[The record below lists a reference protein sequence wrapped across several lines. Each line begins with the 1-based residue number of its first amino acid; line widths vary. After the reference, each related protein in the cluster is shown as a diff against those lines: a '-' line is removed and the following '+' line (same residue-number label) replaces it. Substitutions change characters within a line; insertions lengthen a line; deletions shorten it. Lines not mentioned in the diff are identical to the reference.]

1 MHRVPDSSLATPMD
15 NSVPPDIL
23 FSKHRILPLPNGI
36 ERVPQEAAYRF
47 QCWCDFLGVS
57 IRSLI
62 EPWIPIGNIGPVLLL
77 AHYDPFATEMV
88 LPRWFCGRF
97 NISRENYLALQRDL
111 NDMEEDPISLQYE
124 RPAKNWPGSAP
135 DFNEDFEAS
144 QFILDHVIM
153 DDSLRIAATSAVRY
167 RALAAEMP
175 PELRETVLLLRHQC
189 AITEMRF
196 IRPPQ
201 ALTEL
206 APNTFGRYSS
216 VAFYRTDRAV
226 WLATPLAP
234 DDPARRECIDNF
246 IAEARIKPQPRV
258 QIVVAPR
265 DQIANLLL
273 RSKSGAMESTA
284 VKVVGHYARKADLT
298 LDLVQLQQIDPH
310 KNDTSERKI
319 VEWLIGHTILNN
331 SQDLHADY
339 ANGEGRFRI
348 NIDGKLQEILRV
360 TESRWRICNALF
372 RDHARCTKSEFDC
385 ESKHFTCRLDS
396 ELVDFRVEATTF
408 RDGSMPPSLT
418 LRLLGRQS
426 TGRLLSDLRLRED
439 DVSGIRDFIR
449 LPYGL
454 ILVTGP
460 TGSGKTT
467 TLYAALNELNKPD
480 VKILTAEDPIEQ
492 IIDGVLQSQV
502 DEGKGITYEKLL
514 RSFLRNAPNV
524 ILIGEIRDKETAKI
538 AVEAAGT
545 GHLVLAT
552 LHTNTIAGAVTRLH
566 DAFGINRSV
575 LSDVFIG
582 GLSQRLLR
590 MLCPECKQGTL
601 LSAEETALFKR
612 LDIPTPS
619 RCYRRRAGGCH
630 HCSGRGIF
638 GRVAV
643 MELMRNNRKLRAGI
657 RDNKNAEELSD
668 LSHANGHSSILR
680 EGLARFAEGVVDFE
694 DIRLFEILD
703 R

>member
-1 MHRVPDSSLATPMD
+1 MHRSPDNSLAAPVASSM
-15 NSVPPDIL
+15 PPDIL

-36 ERVPQEAAYRF
+36 DRVPHEAAYRF
-47 QCWCDFLGVS
+47 QCWCDFLGIS
-57 IRSLI
+57 IRSLV
-62 EPWIPIGNIGPVLLL
+62 EPWIPIGHIGPVLLF
-77 AHYDPFATEMV
+77 AHHDPFAAGMV
-88 LPRWFCGRF
+88 LPRWFCGLF
-97 NISRENYLALQRDL
+97 NVSRENYLTLQRDL
-111 NDMEEDPISLQYE
+111 KSMEEDAIGLQYD
-124 RPAKNWPGSAP
+124 RPAKNWPDEAP
-135 DFNEDFEAS
+135 GFKDDFEAS

-153 DDSLRIAATSAVRY
+153 DDSLRIAVASAIRNRLV
-167 RALAAEMP
+167 AAEMP
-175 PELRETVLLLRHQC
+175 PGLREAVLLLRHQC
-189 AITEMRF
+189 AVTEMRF

-226 WLATPLAP
+226 WLATPLSP

-258 QIVVAPR
+258 QTVVAPR

-273 RSKSGAMESTA
+273 RSKSGGMESTA
-284 VKVVGHYARKADLT
+284 VKAVGHYARKADLN

-310 KNDTSERKI
+310 KNDTSEQKI
-319 VEWLIGHTILNN
+319 VEWLIGQTILNN

-348 NIDGKLQEILRV
+348 NVDGRLHEILLV
-360 TESRWRICNALF
+360 TESRWRICNALI

-426 TGRLLSDLRLRED
+426 TGRLLSDLHLRED
-439 DVSGIRDFIR
+439 YASGIRDFIR

-467 TLYAALNELNKPD
+467 TLYAALNELNRPD

-524 ILIGEIRDKETAKI
+524 ILIGEIRDRETAKI

-590 MLCPECKQGTL
+590 MLCPECKQGAV
-601 LSAEETALFKR
+601 LSTEEAALFKR
-612 LDIPTPS
+612 LKIPAPP
-619 RCYRRRAGGCH
+619 RCYRRREGGCH
-630 HCSGRGIF
+630 HCSRHGIF

-643 MELMRNNRKLRAGI
+643 MELMWNDRELRAGI
-657 RDNKNAEELSD
+657 REEKNAEQLSD
-668 LSHANGHSSILR
+668 ISHANGRSSILR
-680 EGLARFAEGVVDFE
+680 EALARFVDGLVDFE
-694 DIRLFEILD
+694 EIRLFEMLD

>member
-1 MHRVPDSSLATPMD
+1 MQRGPDNTLAMSVD
-15 NSVPPDIL
+15 NSIPPEVL
-23 FSKHRILPLPNGI
+23 FSKHRILPLPNSI
-36 ERVPQEAAYRF
+36 DRVPQEAAYRF

-57 IRSLI
+57 IRSLV
-62 EPWIPIGNIGPVLLL
+62 EPWIPIGNIGPVLLF
-77 AHYDPFATEMV
+77 AHHDPFAPGLV
-88 LPRWFCGRF
+88 LPGWFCGLF
-97 NISRENYLALQRDL
+97 TISRENYLALKKEAIG
-111 NDMEEDPISLQYE
+111 MEEDMIGLQYN
-124 RPAKNWPGSAP
+124 RPAKSWPGSAP
-135 DFNEDFEAS
+135 DLNDDFEAS
-144 QFILDHVIM
+144 KFLLDHAIM
-153 DDSLRIAATSAVRY
+153 DDSLQTAAVSAVRN
-167 RALAAEMP
+167 RLVAAEMP
-175 PELRETVLLLRHQC
+175 PGLREAVLLLRHQC
-189 AITEMRF
+189 AVTEMRF
-196 IRPPQ
+196 IRPSP

-226 WLATPLAP
+226 WLATSLTP

-258 QIVVAPR
+258 HIAMAPR

-273 RSKSGAMESTA
+273 RSKSGGMESSA

-298 LDLVQLQQIDPH
+298 LDSIQLQQIDPH
-310 KNDTSERKI
+310 KNNVSERKI
-319 VEWLIGHTILNN
+319 VEWLIGQTILNN
-331 SQDLHADY
+331 SQDLHVDY
-339 ANGEGRFRI
+339 AHGEGRFRI

-360 TESRWRICNALF
+360 TENRWRICNALI

-439 DVSGIRDFIR
+439 YVSGIRHFIR

-467 TLYAALNELNKPD
+467 TLYAALNELNQPD

-566 DAFGINRSV
+566 DAFGIDRSV

-590 MLCPECKQGTL
+590 MLCPECKQGSAF
-601 LSAEETALFKR
+601 SAEETALFKR
-612 LDIPTPS
+612 LDIARLP
-619 RCYRRRAGGCH
+619 RCYRRREGGCQ
-630 HCSGRGIF
+630 HCSGRGVF

-643 MELMRNNRKLRAGI
+643 MELMRNNRMLRAGI
-657 RDNKNAEELSD
+657 RENKNAEELSD

-680 EGLARFAEGVVDFE
+680 EGLARFAEGIVDFDE
-694 DIRLFEILD
+694 IRLFEMLD

>member
-1 MHRVPDSSLATPMD
+1 MHRAPDSSLPG
-15 NSVPPDIL
+15 SVDGSLSPDIL
-23 FSKHRILPLPNGI
+23 FSKHRILPLPNGVD
-36 ERVPQEAAYRF
+36 RVPQEAAYRF
-47 QCWCDFLGVS
+47 QCWCDFLGIS
-57 IRSLI
+57 IRSLV

-77 AHYDPFATEMV
+77 AHHDPFAEEMV
-88 LPRWFCGRF
+88 LPRWFCGLF

-111 NDMEEDPISLQYE
+111 NGMEEDAISLHYD
-124 RPAKNWPGSAP
+124 RPVKSWPGTAP
-135 DFNEDFEAS
+135 DFKDDCEVS

-153 DDSLRIAATSAVRY
+153 DDSLRIAATSAVRN
-167 RALAAEMP
+167 RLAASEMP
-175 PELRETVLLLRHQC
+175 PGLRESVLLLRHQC
-189 AITEMRF
+189 SVTEMRF

-201 ALTEL
+201 TLTEL
-206 APNTFGRYSS
+206 APNTFSRYHS
-216 VAFYRTDRAV
+216 VAFYRTDRTV
-226 WLATPLAP
+226 WLATPIAS

-258 QIVVAPR
+258 HTVVAPR

-273 RSKSGAMESTA
+273 RSKSGGMEPTA
-284 VKVVGHYARKADLT
+284 VKTLAHYTRKADLT
-298 LDLVQLQQIDPH
+298 LDSAQIQQIDPH

-319 VEWLIGHTILNN
+319 VEWLIGQTILND
-331 SQDLHADY
+331 SQDLHVDY
-339 ANGEGRFRI
+339 ASGEGRFRI
-348 NIDGKLQEILRV
+348 NVDGKLQEVLRV
-360 TESRWRICNALF
+360 TESRYRTCNALI
-372 RDHARCTKSEFDC
+372 RDQARCTKSEFDC

-426 TGRLLSDLRLRED
+426 TGRLLSDLHLRED
-439 DVSGIRDFIR
+439 YVSGIRDFIR

-467 TLYAALNELNKPD
+467 TLYAALNELNRPD

-514 RSFLRNAPNV
+514 RSFLRDAPHV

-538 AVEAAGT
+538 AIEAAGT

-590 MLCPECKQGTL
+590 MLCPECKQSSTL
-601 LSAEETALFKR
+601 STDELTLCKR
-612 LDIPTPS
+612 LDVPLPP
-619 RCYRRRAGGCH
+619 RCYRRREGGCQ
-630 HCSGRGIF
+630 HCSGHGTF

-643 MELMRNNRKLRAGI
+643 MELMWNSRELRAGI
-657 RDNKNAEELSD
+657 RDEKNAEQLSD
-668 LSHANGHSSILR
+668 ISHANGRSSMLR
-680 EGLARFAEGVVDFE
+680 EGLVRFVDGMVDFDE
-694 DIRLFEILD
+694 IHLFEMLD